1 MGGHNTLNLSVS
13 LHRLHYMLCASYRN
27 SSSEIFSEFHLV
39 ERYLGF
45 ELSHFPG
52 QGRVLMCGENLQPI
66 LVRLAAKLHTWG
78 HNKMRLVTPA
88 FEGQKLMDFALFVH
102 TYSVITRHNSLSC

>member
-66 LVRLAAKLHTWG
+66 LVRLAAKLHG
-78 HNKMRLVTPA
+78 VTRKCDWLLLLL
-88 FEGQKLMDFALFVH
+88 EGK
-102 TYSVITRHNSLSC
+102 NSWISRYLCIPIQ